1 MARWMVGTVAAFVV
15 IFAATVT
22 ITGNPQFIWP
32 ALVLV
37 ALLAAYTAV
46 NRALTY
52 RIVRRDGSLEQA
64 MSDNTD
70 PIPSAHLVPD
80 DATAAG
86 DTPEAHDEISPHDLP
101 VDHPGRAAAEVQA
114 AANAARG
121 GSAETHGDAGGGV
134 AEDTTAGARAER
146 EGRFSREPGPQD
158 ETAATDATRGPRPAT

>member
-1 MARWMVGTVAAFVV
+1 MVGTVAVFVV

-22 ITGNPQFIWP
+22 ITGNPQFMWP

-46 NRALTY
+46 NRALTR
-52 RIVRRDGSLEQA
+52 RIVRRDGSLEDA

-70 PIPSAHLVPD
+70 PIPSAHLIPD
-80 DATAAG
+80 EATAAG

-101 VDHPGRAAAEVQA
+101 VDHPGRGAAEAQA

-121 GSAETHGDAGGGV
+121 GGDETHGDLRRGV
-134 AEDTTAGARAER
+134 AEDTTADARAER
-146 EGRFSREPGPQD
+146 DRRFSREPGAQA
-158 ETAATDATRGPRPAT
+158 ETAATDATRGPRTAT